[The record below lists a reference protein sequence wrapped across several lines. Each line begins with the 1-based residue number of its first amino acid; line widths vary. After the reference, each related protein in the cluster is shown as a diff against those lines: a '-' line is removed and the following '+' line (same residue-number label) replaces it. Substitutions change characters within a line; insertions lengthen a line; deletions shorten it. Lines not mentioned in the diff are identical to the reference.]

1 MSNTSINVPT
11 IEFVCPEEKT
21 IVENYINGIAL
32 NEYTTHLTRKM
43 LYDIGELMGKFHDI
57 NVSSHDNE
65 DTWIVT
71 ILSDMLKIRQSL
83 APYESDFI
91 ESINYVEENARKL
104 FRDLHFT
111 YVHGDFR
118 PANIILS
125 HSEEKYYL
133 IDFENFMIGDPT
145 LDVYKMLSILKSS
158 NNYNNEDVAFF
169 LSGYSSIRML
179 PLNLVNKWIF
189 YDIYY
194 SLRSVRRAINESHF
208 RNSDDEYI
216 LNADKSAQRK
226 NPETLVMANWLERY
240 LNNLH

>member
-1 MSNTSINVPT
+1 MSHTSISVPT
-11 IEFVCPEEKT
+11 IEFICPEKNT

-43 LYDIGELMGKFHDI
+43 LFDIGKLMGEFHNI
-57 NVSSHDNE
+57 NVSSHNNADI
-65 DTWIVT
+65 WIIT

-83 APYESDFI
+83 APYEPDFI
-91 ESINYVEENARKL
+91 ESIKYVEENTRKL

-125 HSEEKYYL
+125 HSEEQYYL

-158 NNYNNEDVAFF
+158 NNYNSEDVASF
-169 LSGYSSIRML
+169 LSGYSSVGKL
-179 PLNLVNKWIF
+179 PTKLVDKWIF

-194 SLRSVRRAINESHF
+194 SLRSVRRAINDCHF
-208 RNSDDEYI
+208 RNSDDVYI

-226 NPETLVMANWLERY
+226 NPETLVMVKWLERY